1 MKLILLHLVTYMIH
15 FLYIST
21 IYAYCPKE
29 ELSNKVQ
36 EDILSDL
43 VEIDQ
48 LSDSLEVVNIL
59 LGFLSTGGGRA
70 DSRLEDY
77 LRKLRMETKPIS
89 KMVDMLLSLTNYS

>member
-1 MKLILLHLVTYMIH
+1 MPLQCIQQLICYSIYH
-15 FLYIST
+15 YI
-21 IYAYCPKE
+21 IFYAICPKV
-29 ELSNKVQ
+29 ELSTKVQ

-48 LSDSLEVVNIL
+48 LCDSLDVVNIL

-89 KMVDMLLSLTNYS
+89 KMVKT